1 MPLGACETGLFC
13 TISAGLRVI
22 AEAACDMNV
31 L

>member
-1 MPLGACETGLFC
+1 LAACETGLSC

-22 AEAACDMNV
+22 AEAACDMAV

>member
-1 MPLGACETGLFC
+1 MPLGACETGLLC

-22 AEAACDMNV
+22 AEAVCDMRV

>member
-1 MPLGACETGLFC
+1 MPFGACETGLFC

-22 AEAACDMNV
+22 AVAVCDMTV

>member
-1 MPLGACETGLFC
+1 MPFDACETGLLC

-22 AEAACDMNV
+22 VEAVCDMPV